1 MWQETKRYKF
11 KVMSWQMLR
20 SFFSLQ
26 AGKGLFY
33 PDEWHA
39 QKALNPI
46 KRQKFIRIV
55 IL

>member
-1 MWQETKRYKF
+1 
-11 KVMSWQMLR
+11 MLR
-20 SFFSLQ
+20 SFFSVQ
-26 AGKGLFY
+26 AGKGLIP
-33 PDEWHA
+33 PDEWHV